1 MNSTRRDTH
10 TQSTKRSIIMA
21 RSGQGGQG
29 GAGRQKVVIRNIW
42 HVSVRG
48 GVAVRGGEVGQVER
62 LELRLDKHSHYAQL
76 TICCQA
82 IKYLYVHENSLR
94 TKFKVQWSPRQC
106 HGFYAPAQKYAV
118 QSAQEKLIETWIRC
132 GGFQISTE
140 YYVKYLTAIKV
151 EHYTCKYL
159 ILALLSCAGR

>member
-1 MNSTRRDTH
+1 M
-10 TQSTKRSIIMA
+10 
-21 RSGQGGQG
+21 
-29 GAGRQKVVIRNIW
+29 
-42 HVSVRG
+42 
-48 GVAVRGGEVGQVER
+48 ER
-62 LELRLDKHSHYAQL
+62 LELRLDEHSHYAQL

-94 TKFKVQWSPRQC
+94 KCHGKQKVQGSMESKAMPRILC
-106 HGFYAPAQKYAV
+106 ARPEVCCTKCAGKA
-118 QSAQEKLIETWIRC
+118 RC
-132 GGFQISTE
+132 GRFQISTE